1 MGSVRKSVAK
11 KMSRQLPALQKFTS
25 HNILQMVFICILLF
39 FASHYNFNFSLTEES
54 FGSSELA
61 PKEGKS
67 KMGAIFAALHGS
79 FGRADTK
86 AVQVK
91 NDNRGNTYSN
101 VSYWAGKRS
110 TSDEKKMKQLNY
122 VTRFGKIAQTEMNKY
137 GIPASIILAQGILES
152 NAGQSSLAEQNN
164 NHFGIK
170 CFARNCKKGHCSNYT
185 DDSHKDFFRA
195 YASPWE
201 SYRAHSIMI
210 VNNQY
215 RKLLKYGT
223 RDYKNWAYGLK
234 NLGYATDDHYAESLI
249 RTIEDLD
256 LHAFD
261 R

>member
-1 MGSVRKSVAK
+1 MG
-11 KMSRQLPALQKFTS
+11 RQMPGLQKY
-25 HNILQMVFICILLF
+25 NAQNGLQLIFICILVF
-39 FASHYNFNFSLTEES
+39 FASHYNFNFSLTGEEENALE
-54 FGSSELA
+54 SEL
-61 PKEGKS
+61 KGEKS
-67 KMGAIFAALHGS
+67 KIGAVFAALNSS
-79 FGRADTK
+79 FGRSERK
-86 AVQVK
+86 ALQVK

-101 VSYWAGKRS
+101 VSYWGGKS
-110 TSDEKKMKQLNY
+110 SATSEKRMKQLNY
-122 VTRFGKIAQTEMNKY
+122 VMRFSKIAQTEMQKF

-164 NHFGIK
+164 NHFGMK

-195 YASPWE
+195 YETPWE
-201 SYRAHSIMI
+201 SYRAHSVMI

-249 RTIEDLD
+249 RTIEELE
-256 LHAFD
+256 LYKFD

>member
-1 MGSVRKSVAK
+1 MGSVRKPVMKRTGRKIPVVHRYIVQNSL
-11 KMSRQLPALQKFTS
+11 QLA
-25 HNILQMVFICILLF
+25 FICILLF
-39 FASHYNFNFSLTEES
+39 FASHYHFNFSLTGEDETSSEQKLQLEKSGLGAVFAALNNS
-54 FGSSELA
+54 FGSSEA
-61 PKEGKS
+61 
-67 KMGAIFAALHGS
+67 
-79 FGRADTK
+79 K

-91 NDNRGNTYSN
+91 KDNRGNTYSN
-101 VSYWAGKRS
+101 VSHWAGKS
-110 TSDEKKMKQLNY
+110 SGTAEKKQKQLDY
-122 VTRFGKIAQTEMNKY
+122 VMRFSKIAQTEMKKF

-195 YASPWE
+195 YGTPWE

-234 NLGYATDDHYAESLI
+234 NLGYATDERYADSLI
-249 RTIEDLD
+249 RTIEDLE
-256 LHAFD
+256 LYKFD

>member
-1 MGSVRKSVAK
+1 MGSGRKSVFKQAGR
-11 KMSRQLPALQKFTS
+11 KMPALQKYGVE
-25 HNILQMVFICILLF
+25 NGLQLIFICILLF
-39 FASHYNFNFSLTEES
+39 FASHYHFNFSLMGDEEAVS
-54 FGSSELA
+54 QNPSAE
-61 PKEGKS
+61 KKS
-67 KMGAIFAALHGS
+67 GVGAVFAALRGS
-79 FGRADTK
+79 IGCSDSK
-86 AVQVK
+86 ALQVK

-101 VSYWAGKRS
+101 VTYWADKKS
-110 TSDEKKMKQLNY
+110 ASDEKKIKQVNY
-122 VTRFGKIAQTEMNKY
+122 VSRFSKIAQTEMKKY

-195 YASPWE
+195 YGSPWE
-201 SYRAHSIMI
+201 SYRAHSVMI

-249 RTIEDLD
+249 RTIEDLE
-256 LHAFD
+256 LHQFD